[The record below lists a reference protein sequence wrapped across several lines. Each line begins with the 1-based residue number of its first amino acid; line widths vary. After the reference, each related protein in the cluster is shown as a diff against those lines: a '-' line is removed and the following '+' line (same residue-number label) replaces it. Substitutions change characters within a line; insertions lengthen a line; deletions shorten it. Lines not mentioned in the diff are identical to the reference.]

1 MLDTAN
7 AVKADTS
14 VVFEL
19 TTDLLA
25 DKAAVFTLTR
35 HNHMKSAPASG
46 RQGIVSVKATAG
58 TYTSETAEFYDRLRI
73 SKLWWFARDVGH
85 ASSNG
90 QALTSYP
97 CDTTTI
103 SVTLRSSVELLGAY
117 MQCVVYLAHCMRNS
131 SACMQSACSLCASCV
146 YVPVSYRTISS
157 SSVLRCGR
165 TS

>member
-90 QALTSYP
+90 QALSYP

-103 SVTLRSSVELLGAY
+103 SVTLRSSVALLGAY
-117 MQCVVYLAHCMRNS
+117 IHAV
-131 SACMQSACSLCASCV
+131 
-146 YVPVSYRTISS
+146 
-157 SSVLRCGR
+157 CGVCGALHEE
-165 TS
+165 

>member
-85 ASSNG
+85 A
-90 QALTSYP
+90 TSYP